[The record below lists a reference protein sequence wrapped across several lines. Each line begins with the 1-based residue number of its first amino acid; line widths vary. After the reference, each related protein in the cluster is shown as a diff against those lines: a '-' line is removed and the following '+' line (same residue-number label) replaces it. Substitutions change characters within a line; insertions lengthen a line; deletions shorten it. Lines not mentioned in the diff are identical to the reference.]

1 MQRKLLRHSLIYTS
15 GNVMARGL
23 NFIIQVIIW
32 SNLFPPEAYGQIAY
46 CYVFISFVTVIIPF
60 GFDAAFLNFYVR
72 KKERSA
78 FLTNSLVFIFMA
90 GLLFVGIAFI
100 FRNSLS
106 MIAIR
111 ADAPK
116 LLSLSLLILFFDL
129 LNNQGIL
136 FLRAE
141 EKAGLSVALQNVE
154 IILRLILLILLVSVF
169 SVNIEY
175 ILWANA
181 ASSFVLLMVLAGLM
195 IPRIHISRIS
205 KPVMKEMFIF
215 GLPFMISGL
224 FDRTIELADRRLLGH
239 FMGDETVGL
248 YVACYTIAVLI
259 RLVVYSFN
267 AGWQPFFLREIDKKG
282 GLLRIEKIYVQ
293 TAAVFILL
301 WFLASVWVPEIVR
314 IPLGEGR
321 HILHSAYWAGI
332 PVIPVIMAAYVMM
345 GLYFLELPGIY
356 YHKKTAMNAV
366 FIGMGAVVNILLNFI
381 LIPRMGMMG
390 AAVATAAAYTV
401 MALSIRLWNMRLT
414 SMKRGNSK
422 ILIIMGISAGTYIAL
437 RFLPENFFIKLLIS
451 ALYTAVI
458 YFFQP
463 LRFSSLRRK

>member
-1 MQRKLLRHSLIYTS
+1 MSGRLLKHSLIYTS
-15 GNVMARGL
+15 GNVLARGL

-46 CYVFISFVTVIIPF
+46 CYVFISFVTVILPF

-90 GLLFVGIAFI
+90 GLLFVGIAFV
-100 FRNSLS
+100 FRDSLS

-116 LLSLSLLILFFDL
+116 LLNLSLLILFFDL

-141 EKAGLSVALQNVE
+141 ESGFSVVLQNVE

-169 SVNIEY
+169 SASIEY

-181 ASSFVLLMVLAGLM
+181 ASSFVLLAVLAGIM
-195 IPRIHISRIS
+195 IPRITISRIS

-215 GLPFMISGL
+215 GLPFMISGI

-248 YVACYTIAVLI
+248 YVACYTVAVLI
-259 RLVVYSFN
+259 RLLIYSFN

-282 GLLRIEKIYVQ
+282 GLFRIERIYVQ

-332 PVIPVIMAAYVMM
+332 PADPGDHGRLCNDGIVFFGATGDI
-345 GLYFLELPGIY
+345 LP
-356 YHKKTAMNAV
+356 
-366 FIGMGAVVNILLNFI
+366 
-381 LIPRMGMMG
+381 
-390 AAVATAAAYTV
+390 
-401 MALSIRLWNMRLT
+401 
-414 SMKRGNSK
+414 
-422 ILIIMGISAGTYIAL
+422 
-437 RFLPENFFIKLLIS
+437 
-451 ALYTAVI
+451 
-458 YFFQP
+458 
-463 LRFSSLRRK
+463 